1 MCEKCM
7 EEAQNIDPQ
16 FIKLM
21 ESVLPELQALQN
33 KLEQPMR
40 EMLQMVTVNAET
52 GIETV
57 LEEMPPEV
65 RESIEQAQK
74 KVARSAGLAFVA
86 GWYGVLHGVRQEK
99 GEAPDQMQA
108 MQVAHSLMGMV
119 SKAATEAISYN
130 YFLHNVRKH

>member
-7 EEAQNIDPQ
+7 EEAQDIDPR
-16 FIKLM
+16 FIELM
-21 ESVLPELQALQN
+21 ESVLPELNALQD

-86 GWYGVLHGVRQEK
+86 GWYGVLHGVSQEK

-108 MQVAHSLMGMV
+108 MQVAHSLMDMF
-119 SKAATEAISYN
+119 SKAAGEAIFYN